1 MSKKSSK
8 FAPQIIWYLEI
19 INKSNHMK
27 KFSILFLMSLLAM
40 IAVAQVTTD
49 PEAIQ
54 LNYTGQVTIKFD
66 PTKGDGGMKTATVC
80 YMYSCVEVDNSGKW
94 EYQLAAWPSK
104 SDKTKMTKNGD
115 HWELVIPNLY
125 TFYGVP
131 TSKTI
136 TRILVLFTDGTSN
149 GKVGRGPGG
158 QDIVIT
164 IGQKTVA
171 DIWDAVDGVA
181 PITGTRPSG
190 IDQGIYYGSDGTS
203 VTLCTYAASK
213 TQPAKRV
220 FLLGDMTDWT
230 LKSEYQLK
238 RDGNYFWITLTGL
251 TPGKEYRFQYAV
263 ERADGVRKQISD
275 LFSTKVIH
283 PDDKWEPKQADP
295 TLIDYPLTGADG
307 GYVTVI
313 QTQKP
318 EFQWSSATLNF
329 QRPDKNNL
337 VIYELWVYDY
347 TAKRN
352 IQGLMERLDY
362 IQQLGVN
369 AIELM
374 PICEFDG
381 NYNWGYSPNHY
392 FAPDRAYGSE
402 TQIKEFIDEC
412 HKRGMA
418 VIMDMVFN
426 HATGLNP
433 MNKLYPY
440 GTDLSNNPWF
450 CTQVPHDDNV
460 YEKWNHDFAPARD
473 MFTRALQ
480 YWIKEYKVDGYR
492 MDLSHGLCG
501 CGTKSTYDYEK
512 LMNNIA
518 HYYNNGVLAA
528 AKQGNSFPNGE
539 PYFILEH
546 WGPNMGTQ
554 RPRLVEQGMLCWNN
568 TANAYMQTTM
578 GWLKDGDAFNDAN
591 KDGYVSY
598 CESHDEERMQY
609 KAKRWGAGD
618 MTTNKATR
626 LDRIAENV
634 VMNVLLNGPHMLW
647 QFEEIGYD
655 YSINSDVD
663 HRFVG
668 QEKED
673 YRCNIKARPEAEGY
687 FKDANRVAAYAKC
700 AQAIQLR
707 TKLHPEWFAGDPTA
721 QALGSGTRVRYV
733 QWGNNVIAVAN
744 FDPSNALSYTL
755 PSGTWYDYYNGGSYS
770 GSVSL
775 QPGEVKIFT
784 GTQVTLP
791 TINTNLESLLPIENI
806 QLDGEQAVKILRDGQ
821 IYILRD
827 NKVYTLTGQLVK

>member
-1 MSKKSSK
+1 
-8 FAPQIIWYLEI
+8 
-19 INKSNHMK
+19 MK
-27 KFSILFLMSLLAM
+27 KFSILFLMSLFAL

-49 PEAIQ
+49 PEIIQ

-66 PTKGDGGMKTATVC
+66 PTKGDGGMKTATEC
-80 YMYSCVEVDNSGKW
+80 YMYSCVEVDNAGGWKY
-94 EYQLAAWPSK
+94 ELAPWPSK
-104 SDKTKMTKNGD
+104 SEKTKMTKNGD

-125 TFYGVP
+125 EFYGVP
-131 TSKTI
+131 SGKTI
-136 TRILVLFTDGTSN
+136 TRILVLFTDGKSS

-164 IGQKTVA
+164 IGEKTVA
-171 DIWDAVDGVA
+171 DIWDAVEDVQ
-181 PITGTRPSG
+181 PITGTRPAG
-190 IDQGIYYGSDGTS
+190 IEQGIYYGADGTS
-203 VTLCTYAASK
+203 VTLCTYAGSK
-213 TQPAKRV
+213 EEPARRV
-220 FLLGDMTDWT
+220 FLIGDMTDWR
-230 LKSEYQLK
+230 LDPSYQLK
-238 RDGNYFWITLTGL
+238 RDGYYFWITLTGL
-251 TPGKEYRFQYAV
+251 TPQQEYRFQYAV
-263 ERADGVRKQISD
+263 ERADTVHKQISD

-283 PDDKWEPKQADP
+283 KDDQYEPRTADP
-295 TLIDYPLTGADG
+295 TLIEYPMVGADG

-318 EFQWSSATLNF
+318 AYNWSDATINF
-329 QRPDKNNL
+329 QRPNKNNL
-337 VIYELWVYDY
+337 VIYELWIYDY

-352 IQGLMERLDY
+352 IKGLMERLDY

-433 MNKLYPY
+433 MNKLYPW
-440 GTDLSNNPWF
+440 TSNTTSKSELRLNPWF
-450 CTQVPHDDNV
+450 CTEIPHDDNV

-473 MFTRALQ
+473 MFTRALK
-480 YWIKEYKVDGYR
+480 YWIEEYKVDGYR

-501 CGTKSTYDYEK
+501 CGTKTTYDYEK
-512 LMNNIA
+512 LMNNIS
-518 HYYNNGVLAA
+518 HYYQNGVLAA
-528 AKQGNSFPNGE
+528 AKQGNSYPNGE

-546 WGPNMGTQ
+546 WGPNMSTQ
-554 RPRLVEQGMLCWNN
+554 RPRLIEQGMLCWNN

-578 GWLKDGDAFNDAN
+578 GWLKDGDSFADAN

-634 VMNVLLNGPHMLW
+634 VMNVLLNGSHMIW

-655 YSINSDVD
+655 YSINSDAE

-668 QEKED
+668 QEKND

-707 TKLHPEWFAGDPTA
+707 TQLHPEWFAGDPTA
-721 QALGSGTRVRYV
+721 QSLGSGVKVRYV
-733 QWGNNVIAVAN
+733 QWGSNVYVVAN
-744 FDPSNALSYTL
+744 FDINAQSANL
-755 PSGTWYDYYNGGSYS
+755 PSGTWYDYYAGGTKD

-784 GTQVTLP
+784 GTQVALP
-791 TINTNLESLLPIENI
+791 TINTNLESMLPIENI
-806 QLDGEQAVKILRDGQ
+806 QLDDEQAVKILRDGQ

-827 NKVYTLTGQLVK
+827 NKIYTITGQQVR